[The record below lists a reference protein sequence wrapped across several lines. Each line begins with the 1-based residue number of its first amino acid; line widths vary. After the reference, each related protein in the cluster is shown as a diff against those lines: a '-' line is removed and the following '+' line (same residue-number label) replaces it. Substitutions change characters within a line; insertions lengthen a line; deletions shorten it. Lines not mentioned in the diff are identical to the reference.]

1 MSIMDFLLSWPLL
14 ILQLLK
20 MIRRLFATFIEQ
32 PVQGQAAEVLP
43 SPAPLPGRQFSNPR
57 LQSLSWLHA
66 AAPCFP
72 VRGDCITVIHDP
84 RVFYETVLSKC
95 ASAKRRIILA
105 SLYLGIGQLET
116 KLISVLR
123 ENLRENK
130 KLEVDFLLD
139 FTRGT
144 RGKVSSRTTIMP
156 LIEESDNVS
165 LSLYHTPALRGITKK
180 LAPPRWNELLGLQH
194 MKVYLFDNSV
204 IISGAN
210 LSTDYFTNRQDRY
223 IMIENKSLAD
233 FYAGLVGKVQEFS
246 VQVSKDAQLQLNPS
260 WIHWPYEGSQNDFV
274 QEARNRIFSYF
285 SEVVE
290 RQKNSV
296 DSESDA
302 DTWIFPVIEMGQLGI
317 HHDSVV
323 TKAIFQNSQCG
334 SRIRMATGYFNLTQ
348 EYMNSITDCQA
359 ECAILMAHPNANGF
373 KGAKGPAGGIPDAYT
388 LIARQFHEKLTRAQ
402 QDHRVSL
409 FEYQLPGWTYH
420 AKGLWYYLP
429 DSSLPAMTLIGSS
442 NFGERSVNR
451 DLETQVCIVTEN
463 VELQKRLEDECNNL
477 YRLGTAAESEIT
489 RRNIPR
495 WVRAVVSVFKNFF

>member
-1 MSIMDFLLSWPLL
+1 
-14 ILQLLK
+14 

-32 PVQGQAAEVLP
+32 PIQGQTAEILP
-43 SPAPLPGRQFSNPR
+43 SPKPLSGRQFSNVR
-57 LQSLSWLHA
+57 LQSLSWLHG

-84 RVFYETVLSKC
+84 RVFYETVLTKC
-95 ASAKRRIILA
+95 ASAKKRIILA

-116 KLISVLR
+116 SLISVLR

-130 KLEVDFLLD
+130 QLKINFLLD

-144 RGKVSSRTTIMP
+144 RGQVNSRTTIMP
-156 LIEESDNVS
+156 LMEESDNVS

-210 LSTDYFTNRQDRY
+210 LSNDYFTNRQDRY
-223 IMIENKSLAD
+223 IMIENKPLAD
-233 FYAGLVGKVQEFS
+233 FYAGLVNKVQEFS
-246 VQVSKDAQLQLNPS
+246 LQVSSKDAQPKLHKS
-260 WIHWPYEGSQNDFV
+260 WQHLPYEGTQSEFA
-274 QEARNRIFSYF
+274 QEARHRIFSYF
-285 SEVVE
+285 SDVIE
-290 RQKNSV
+290 RQNSAM
-296 DSESDA
+296 DLEKDA

-323 TKAIFQNSQCG
+323 TKALFQNSQPN
-334 SRIRMATGYFNLTQ
+334 SRIRMATGYFNLTP

-388 LIARQFHEKLTRAQ
+388 LIARQFYEKLKAAK

-409 FEYQLPGWTYH
+409 FEYQQPGWTYH

-429 DSSLPAMTLIGSS
+429 NSSLPSMTLIGSS

-463 VELQKRLEDECNNL
+463 EDLQKRLEAECQNL
-477 YRLGTAAESEIT
+477 YRLGSAAESEIT
-489 RRNIPR
+489 KREIPR
-495 WVRAVVSVFKNFF
+495 WVRGVVSVFKNFF

>member
-1 MSIMDFLLSWPLL
+1 MDFLLSWPLIVL
-14 ILQLLK
+14 LLLK

-32 PVQGQAAEVLP
+32 QPVQGQAMDILP
-43 SPAPLPGRQFSNPR
+43 SPMPLPGRQFASSR

-66 AAPCFP
+66 AAPCFA
-72 VRGDCITVIHDP
+72 VRGDCVTVIQDP

-95 ASAKRRIILA
+95 ASAKRRIVLA

-116 KLISVLR
+116 RMITALR

-130 KLEVDFLLD
+130 HLQVNFLLD

-144 RGKVSSRTTIMP
+144 RGKVNSRTTIMP

-165 LSLYHTPALRGITKK
+165 LSLYHTPILRGITKK

-210 LSTDYFTNRQDRY
+210 LSNDYFTNRQDRY

-233 FYAGLVGKVQEFS
+233 FYEGLLGKVQEFS
-246 VQVSKDAQLQLNPS
+246 VQVSKGSQHKLNTTWP
-260 WIHWPYEGSQNDFV
+260 HWPYEGSQSDFIV
-274 QEARNRIFSYF
+274 EARRRIFTYF
-285 SEVVE
+285 TEVVE
-290 RQKNSV
+290 RQKNAA
-296 DSESDA
+296 DLTKDA

-317 HHDSVV
+317 HHDSIV
-323 TKAIFQNSQCG
+323 TKAIFQNSQPNSC
-334 SRIRMATGYFNLTQ
+334 IRMATGYFNLTQ
-348 EYMNSITDCQA
+348 EYMDSITDCQA
-359 ECAILMAHPNANGF
+359 KCAILMAHPNANGF
-373 KGAKGPAGGIPDAYT
+373 KNAKGPAGGIPDAYT
-388 LIARQFHEKLTRAQ
+388 LIARQFYEKLKAAK
-402 QDHRVSL
+402 QDYRVSL

-429 DSSLPAMTLIGSS
+429 DSRLPAMTLIGSS

-463 VELQKRLEDECNNL
+463 VDLQKRIEAECENL
-477 YRLGTAAESEIT
+477 YRLGSAAESEIT